1 MSESTKC
8 YSILN
13 ATINFTAK
21 GEPSR
26 NRVPQGA
33 RVRLERHA
41 GKLARAVLRGLEGG
55 NALPATR
62 RAGGF
67 GRHSCYYL
75 QGDILHRQV
84 GIVSGTS
91 LAAYFT
97 NMGESPKRAPNLL

>member
-33 RVRLERHA
+33 LERLERHA

-55 NALPATR
+55 NALRLLGGQSETGSNGPRWLSTSPTR
-62 RAGGF
+62 LR
-67 GRHSCYYL
+67 R
-75 QGDILHRQV
+75 
-84 GIVSGTS
+84 S
-91 LAAYFT
+91 L
-97 NMGESPKRAPNLL
+97 RLLNVWCEIERT